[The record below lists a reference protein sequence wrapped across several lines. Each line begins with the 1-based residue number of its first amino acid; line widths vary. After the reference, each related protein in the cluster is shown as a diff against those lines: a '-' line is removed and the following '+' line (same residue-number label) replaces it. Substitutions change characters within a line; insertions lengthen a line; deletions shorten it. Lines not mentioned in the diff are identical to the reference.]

1 MRLAQKKRKF
11 YSLSHALYIVYF
23 ATKKNMV
30 IKLSSETLAI
40 QWEIRVHL
48 SLESYTEIKKAIED

>member
-1 MRLAQKKRKF
+1 MMNGVPSGAPALCNFFSVYNEIGTKKF

-30 IKLSSETLAI
+30 IKLSYETLAI
-40 QWEIRVHL
+40 Q
-48 SLESYTEIKKAIED
+48 